1 MAKPDLYRFERCCMP
16 APDSIR
22 RYIGEQ
28 CVLSKRHKSEHRSMG
43 GGHDAPQTWPNEDP
57 TLVMVKDVRRIVR
70 KAGSPAPHR
79 TASRNW
85 SWITRDGAAVDRW
98 GDQIV
103 RVLWLSDREGAAATR
118 SATKDGG
125 VAWRAAIKA
134 LRDAGYRVIC
144 ARGVLLVSRR
154 VLRKTAWGYE

>member
-1 MAKPDLYRFERCCMP
+1 MSMIERCRMP
-16 APDSIR
+16 APDAIC
-22 RYIGEQ
+22 RYSGEQ
-28 CVLSKRHKSEHRSMG
+28 CVLSKGHKSEHRSLGG
-43 GGHDAPQTWPNEDP
+43 GGHDPQTWPNEDP

-70 KAGSPAPHR
+70 KAGTPAPHR

-85 SWITRDGAAVDRW
+85 LWITRDGATVDRW
-98 GDQIV
+98 GDQIA
-103 RVLWLSDREGAAATR
+103 RVLWLSDREDVAATR

-134 LRDAGYRVIC
+134 LRAAGYQVIP

-154 VLRKTAWGYE
+154 TLRKTAYGYE